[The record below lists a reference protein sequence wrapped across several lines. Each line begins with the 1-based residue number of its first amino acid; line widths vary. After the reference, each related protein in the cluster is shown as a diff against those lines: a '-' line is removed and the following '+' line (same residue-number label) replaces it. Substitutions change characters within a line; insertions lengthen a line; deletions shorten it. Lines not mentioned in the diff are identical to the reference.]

1 MLFRSNFQV
10 VKITTEETYA
20 LRTAVLR
27 ADTPTSDP
35 KYAEDSKHG
44 TVHLGI
50 FDADK
55 ILIATSTWVINPW
68 QDDPSSIA
76 IQLRGMAVATKY
88 QKSGLGKLLLDSGI
102 TPKPTTLNMFGL
114 RPAIRRSTFICATI
128 SSQSVTA
135 SLRVSPKCLITWSL
149 ERFGFSETFNFN
161 ATHQPRQPLRRRQL
175 FCNVW

>member
-1 MLFRSNFQV
+1 VAEPNFQV

-50 FDADK
+50 FDTNK

-68 QDDPSSIA
+68 QEDPSAIA
-76 IQLRGMAVATKY
+76 IQLRGMAVAASY

-102 TPKPTTLNMFGL
+102 THAKTHNAKFVWAKARDSALNFYL
-114 RPAIRRSTFICATI
+114 RNEFV
-128 SSQSVTA
+128 SVGDGFTEGVTQMPHHLVVRN
-135 SLRVSPKCLITWSL
+135 LR
-149 ERFGFSETFNFN
+149 
-161 ATHQPRQPLRRRQL
+161 
-175 FCNVW
+175 

>member
-1 MLFRSNFQV
+1 MAEPNFQV

-35 KYAEDSKHG
+35 KYAEDSKRG

-50 FDADK
+50 FDTNK

-68 QDDPSSIA
+68 QEDLSAIA
-76 IQLRGMAVATKY
+76 IQLRGMAVATSF

-102 TPKPTTLNMFGL
+102 TRAKTHNAKFVWAKARDSALNFYL
-114 RPAIRRSTFICATI
+114 RNEFV
-128 SSQSVTA
+128 SVGDGFTEGVTQMPHHLVVRK
-135 SLRVSPKCLITWSL
+135 LR
-149 ERFGFSETFNFN
+149 
-161 ATHQPRQPLRRRQL
+161 
-175 FCNVW
+175 

>member
-1 MLFRSNFQV
+1 MAEPNFQV

-50 FDADK
+50 FDENK
-55 ILIATSTWVINPW
+55 YLIATSTWVINQW
-68 QDDPSSIA
+68 QEDPSAIA
-76 IQLRGMAVATKY
+76 IQLRGMAVATSY

-102 TPKPTTLNMFGL
+102 IHAKTLNAKYVWAKARDSALDFYL
-114 RPAIRRSTFICATI
+114 RNDFI
-128 SSQSVTA
+128 SVGDGFTEGVTQMPHH
-135 SLRVSPKCLITWSL
+135 LVVREVRV
-149 ERFGFSETFNFN
+149 
-161 ATHQPRQPLRRRQL
+161 
-175 FCNVW
+175 

>member
-1 MLFRSNFQV
+1 MAEPNFQV

-35 KYAEDSKHG
+35 KYAEDSQHG

-50 FDADK
+50 FDTNK

-68 QDDPSSIA
+68 QEDLSAIA
-76 IQLRGMAVATKY
+76 IQLRGMAVATSF

-102 TPKPTTLNMFGL
+102 THAKTHNAKFVWAKARDSALNFYL
-114 RPAIRRSTFICATI
+114 RNEFV
-128 SSQSVTA
+128 SVGDGFTEGVTQMPHHLVVRK
-135 SLRVSPKCLITWSL
+135 LR
-149 ERFGFSETFNFN
+149 
-161 ATHQPRQPLRRRQL
+161 
-175 FCNVW
+175 